1 MVAMQ
6 RLLSWIMITAIMF
19 SVDACPQAQSLSSN
33 APMPIPITTLQKG
46 NFSGIRQPLQAVVRN
61 RQEWTA
67 LWQRHTSI
75 QSPPTPLP
83 AVDFTVEMIA
93 GLFAG
98 EKRSGGYE
106 IDITGAAQIDSTLFI
121 YYEEKT
127 PAPGGMVTSTH
138 WVHCCQGDRASSP
151 AATSG

>member
-1 MVAMQ
+1 
-6 RLLSWIMITAIMF
+6 
-19 SVDACPQAQSLSSN
+19 
-33 APMPIPITTLQKG
+33 MPIPITTLQKG

-121 YYEEKT
+121 YHEEKT
-127 PAPGGMVTSTH
+127 PAPGGMVIQAITQPFHLIKLKRSDLAI
-138 WVHCCQGDRASSP
+138 VFEKL
-151 AATSG
+151 